1 MTEQATSPVRDTR
14 DGADHPGSACSFGA
28 EMLVLSDASAS
39 SGNQGAD
46 VDFGSCIFNDQTRST
61 TASFS
66 SPTSASRREKSTSD
80 RIIQLPNEL
89 TPSDQASH
97 SSVPPAAHQKT
108 EKMARKMP
116 ARDVIVKLIV
126 GAGQASPSPP
136 VGPALGSKG
145 VKSMDFCKVRCPCMS
160 REDEKEAN
168 LYIRSSMLARL
179 TSTLEPP
186 YLLG

>member
-1 MTEQATSPVRDTR
+1 
-14 DGADHPGSACSFGA
+14 
-28 EMLVLSDASAS
+28 MLVLSDASAS

-46 VDFGSCIFNDQTRST
+46 VDFGSCMFNDQTRSI

-66 SPTSASRREKSTSD
+66 SPKSAFRRERSKSD
-80 RIIQLPNEL
+80 RVIQLPNESRS
-89 TPSDQASH
+89 SDQASR
-97 SSVPPAAHQKT
+97 SSVSQSTHQRT

-145 VKSMDFCKVRCPCMS
+145 VKSMDFCKVRCPRTS
-160 REDEKEAN
+160 KGSEEEAN
-168 LYIRSSMLARL
+168 PYVRSSMLAHL
-179 TSTLEPP
+179 TSTLELP
-186 YLLG
+186 YLLE